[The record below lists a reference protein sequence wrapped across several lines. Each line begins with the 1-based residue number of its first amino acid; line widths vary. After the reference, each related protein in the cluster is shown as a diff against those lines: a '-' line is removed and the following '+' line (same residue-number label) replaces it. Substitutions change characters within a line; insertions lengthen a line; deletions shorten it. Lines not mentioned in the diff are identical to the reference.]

1 MLAVPRSFGFSFSL
15 MKDLSVIFFFSAAGF
30 LNAQTYEYDGRSETL
45 TITGKGNSVAERITL
60 EGPITPGSTVPGS
73 SETFGDTKTIILKDV
88 WTSPDSGRVK
98 YTEPVS
104 SGNPTTL
111 KLINSRLGAS
121 GDFDKGGTGLILILD
136 SRSSLD
142 LFGNRLTNTIRIENQ
157 GNIRCTNGT
166 VRENS
171 YLWDNKAITG
181 SSGVLGGSGYYSFGN
196 ISSIE
201 TDKDFGLIKTSGQ
214 ITDLEISG
222 EYFVNGNSGKTIGDD
237 AFFAGVNA
245 ADLSGGGQAIRI
257 SGKLTVEAKQGTG
270 IGVLANQLGG
280 DDVSLENDYSGEMVV
295 KAKNAFG
302 VKAGGNA
309 AKDATAAGDIYQLS
323 IGTLNAESTA
333 SGSETGEATG
343 IYAKSVKRDLTANA
357 ITVKGYTN
365 ATGIHLTEGGRNLTI
380 SDMQVSAGFHGNAAG
395 IIAAPGIDTPV
406 STAGNLENIRIDNL
420 EVSGGAD
427 ATGIFAN
434 SITKSGQSENIIGNI
449 TVSSAN
455 GLANGIFAD
464 NAYITLGGKILSTSE
479 NYNAYGI
486 LVKNELYLTMLDGSE
501 ISATAANER
510 SVAQAIRSK
519 NLYLTF
525 EGSAK
530 INGDIMADV
539 GMMLDNGYNVVVN
552 GNIEGSHL
560 FTEST
565 IGTVSGKMK
574 FDSVAGLNITASVG
588 SLEIGTSGQ
597 DSGYINVNTVE
608 TSANISNAV
617 LVTIENA
624 KGNVSFNSV
633 NSARVNNAVGDIS
646 ATNVTN
652 GLVVGDVGNIRVSR
666 TNVHV
671 LDGKTVSGDIVS
683 TTNLILTN
691 AGSAT
696 LTGSV
701 SAGGN
706 RLTIIRDFGINSS
719 AATVISAGT
728 LAGNGLRGT
737 INNHYDNIFG
747 FSATDDSSG
756 SLTAATAL
764 KGTHDVVSNNISG
777 MIAGDLDPFENTY
790 ITVKYV
796 NVGNNVGY
804 EIVSNSYLTD
814 AVAKT
819 EQEKAMA
826 KIYDN
831 LEYVEG
837 DEVANAISAAKK
849 RNFAALAGSGAL
861 APQAVVRNMRM
872 SMALA
877 DAVHFDTLNRMSS
890 TTAAGKGHAAVS
902 VRNINRFASY
912 GGGGDINGSSDSISG
927 ALLNLEYAEN
937 DKFFAGIAL
946 GGFYSRSSGKGAGGK
961 AETQSLAFNAY
972 ADRRFLDAFEW
983 YFGATCVFGKNEAE
997 RRNVLDTSKAE
1008 WDSKLFG
1015 VFTGVRYAWKPLS
1028 DSDFR
1033 VSPMVGLS
1041 MNVLL
1046 NPAFE
1051 ESKGAERM
1059 RFESE
1064 RCVSMKSLAGF
1075 EATWALSESVYF
1087 SGRMFYTH
1095 EFGDARYEIDSWFA
1109 STEMRTRGPRAE
1121 RNAGVFGA
1129 GAGYDVSKYL
1139 RLYADYSVE
1148 VSDDVHH
1155 GVFAGVRF
1163 AF

>member
-1 MLAVPRSFGFSFSL
+1 MEKIAASLLAT
-15 MKDLSVIFFFSAAGF
+15 AGIAC
-30 LNAQTYEYDGRSETL
+30 AQTYNYDSSSETL
-45 TITGKGNSVAERITL
+45 VITGKGNTVADRITL
-60 EGPITPGSTVPGS
+60 EKPITPGSTVPGTL
-73 SETFGDTKTIILKDV
+73 EIFGDTKEIILKDV
-88 WTSPDSGRVK
+88 WTSPDSSRIK
-98 YTEPVS
+98 YVEPTS
-104 SGNPTTL
+104 EGNNTTL
-111 KLINSRLGAS
+111 KLENSRLGAS

-136 SRSSLD
+136 SQSRLD

-157 GNIRCTNGT
+157 GHISCSNST

-171 YLWDNKAITG
+171 YLWDNKTTTG
-181 SSGVLGGSGYYSFGN
+181 SSGVLGGSGYYRFGN

-222 EYFVNGNSGKTIGDD
+222 IYNVDGNSAKTIGDD
-237 AFFAGVNA
+237 AYIVGVNTSSSS
-245 ADLSGGGQAIRI
+245 DGQAMTI
-257 SGKLTVEAKQGTG
+257 SGSLTIEAKQGTG
-270 IGVLANQLGG
+270 IGILANQLGS
-280 DDVSLENDYSGEMVV
+280 DDVSLKNDYSGDIYVT
-295 KAKNAFG
+295 AKDAFG
-302 VKAGGNA
+302 VKVGKNA
-309 AKDATAAGDIYQLS
+309 AKDPSAAGDIYSLS
-323 IGTLNAESTA
+323 VGGLDIESTIT
-333 SGSETGEATG
+333 SGSTQGEATG
-343 IYAKSVKRDLTANA
+343 IYAKSVKRDLTADA
-357 ITVKGYTN
+357 ITVEGYTS

-380 SDMQVSAGFHGNAAG
+380 SDMQVSARNATATG

-406 STAGNLENIRIDNL
+406 PTAGKLENIRIDNL

-449 TVSSAN
+449 TVSSEN
-455 GLANGIFAD
+455 GLATGIFAD
-464 NAYITLGGKILSTSE
+464 NADINLGGRILSSSARF
-479 NYNAYGI
+479 NAYGI
-486 LVKNELYLTMLDGSE
+486 WTENELYLKMFDGSE
-501 ISATAANER
+501 ISAIAANEH
-510 SVAQAIRSK
+510 SIAQAIRSK

-525 EGSAK
+525 EGRAT

-608 TSANISNAV
+608 TSANISNAI

-624 KGNVSFNSV
+624 NGNVSFNSV

-777 MIAGDLDPFENTY
+777 MIVGDLDPFENTY

-804 EIVSNSYLTD
+804 EIEKNTYLAE
-814 AVAKT
+814 AVAT
-819 EQEKAMA
+819 NEFEKALA
-826 KIYDN
+826 KTYDD
-831 LEYVEG
+831 LEYIDG
-837 DEVANAISAAKK
+837 DDAANEAAVTKK
-849 RNFAALAGSGAL
+849 RNFAAMVKSGTLGAIL
-861 APQAVVRNMRM
+861 PQSVVHSVRMNMD
-872 SMALA
+872 LA
-877 DAVHFDTLNRMSS
+877 DIIHLDTLNRTS
-890 TTAAGKGHAAVS
+890 AAIDGLGAKAAA
-902 VRNINRFASY
+902 R
-912 GGGGDINGSSDSISG
+912 
-927 ALLNLEYAEN
+927 
-937 DKFFAGIAL
+937 KFRG
-946 GGFYSRSSGKGAGGK
+946 
-961 AETQSLAFNAY
+961 
-972 ADRRFLDAFEW
+972 
-983 YFGATCVFGKNEAE
+983 
-997 RRNVLDTSKAE
+997 
-1008 WDSKLFG
+1008 G
-1015 VFTGVRYAWKPLS
+1015 VFQALPS
-1028 DSDFR
+1028 
-1033 VSPMVGLS
+1033 
-1041 MNVLL
+1041 
-1046 NPAFE
+1046 
-1051 ESKGAERM
+1051 
-1059 RFESE
+1059 
-1064 RCVSMKSLAGF
+1064 
-1075 EATWALSESVYF
+1075 AT
-1087 SGRMFYTH
+1087 
-1095 EFGDARYEIDSWFA
+1095 
-1109 STEMRTRGPRAE
+1109 
-1121 RNAGVFGA
+1121 
-1129 GAGYDVSKYL
+1129 
-1139 RLYADYSVE
+1139 
-1148 VSDDVHH
+1148 
-1155 GVFAGVRF
+1155 
-1163 AF
+1163 